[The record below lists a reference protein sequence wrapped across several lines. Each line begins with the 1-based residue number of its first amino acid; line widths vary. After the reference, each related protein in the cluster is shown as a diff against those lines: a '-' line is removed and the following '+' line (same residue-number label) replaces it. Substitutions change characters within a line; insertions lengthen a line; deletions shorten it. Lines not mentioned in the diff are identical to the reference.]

1 MNCSV
6 LLNNR
11 KLMDFKPLN
20 TNSSIKKRVD
30 DEIVLDK
37 RFLNKRN
44 ILVIEEKHQYA

>member
-11 KLMDFKPLN
+11 KLMEFKPLN

-30 DEIVLDK
+30 DEIVLDR
-37 RFLNKRN
+37 RFLSRRN
-44 ILVIEEKHQYA
+44 TLVI